1 MPAAVLFD
9 MDGVLI
15 DSFGI
20 WLAVMNATAQE
31 LGHPAISRAQLV
43 DAFGQGLEEDV
54 RRFYPGATVDDVRT
68 SFARAMPGH
77 LHEVRVDPEAGEV
90 LRELGRQGV
99 RRAVVTN
106 TQDDL
111 AGAVLQAAGLADAV
125 DFVSALSPGV
135 REKPAPDLVLRAL
148 EALGVEAPAAGMVGD
163 TDFDARAAAAAGVPF
178 LRHRMGHDGSLR
190 EGLTAR
196 GWIARPP
203 VR

>member
-1 MPAAVLFD
+1 MNPLPTIDGLDLRLVLSH
-9 MDGVLI
+9 V
-15 DSFGI
+15 
-20 WLAVMNATAQE
+20 
-31 LGHPAISRAQLV
+31 
-43 DAFGQGLEEDV
+43 
-54 RRFYPGATVDDVRT
+54 
-68 SFARAMPGH
+68 
-77 LHEVRVDPEAGEV
+77 
-90 LRELGRQGV
+90 
-99 RRAVVTN
+99 
-106 TQDDL
+106 DDL
-111 AGAVLQAAGLADAV
+111 AGAVLRAAGLADAV